1 MERQP
6 ALQRLLRRAVD
17 VRPAEV
23 RALAWSWLY
32 IVSVMSAYY
41 VLRPIRDEMGVAG
54 GVENLAWLFTATL
67 AGMILINPAF
77 AALVARL
84 PRARFIA
91 WSYRFFAL
99 NLFVFALLLLYASP
113 RQNLWVGYTFFVWT
127 STFNLFVVSVFWSL
141 MADVFDPGQG
151 KRLFGFVA
159 AGATIGAIAGSA
171 ATAWLTARAVP
182 ALYLLIGSA
191 VLLEVAVWCVR
202 RLSRLSDALLAR
214 PDDLDAPRE
223 ERAPIGGSAFAG
235 FTNVARSPYLINI
248 GVYIL
253 LFTVTSTFLYFQ
265 QAEVARAHFADRAA
279 RTSFFA
285 RVDLAVNVLTLV
297 AQLLL
302 TGPIMRG
309 LGVAVTLTILP
320 ALSALGFGVLAAAP
334 TVWVIVAFQVLRRAG
349 NFALAKPSREVLFTV
364 VPREDKYKAK
374 NFIDTVVYRAGD
386 QLGAWS
392 YAALTWMTLGVS
404 GVALVAAPLSVVW
417 LVVALWLGRR
427 QERLSRQPAEPS
439 PPPPRG
445 FEVSAPTAQGSRP
458 S

>member
-1 MERQP
+1 MDQP
-6 ALQRLLRRAVD
+6 PLPIRLLRRAVD
-17 VRPAEV
+17 VRPAEI
-23 RALAWSWLY
+23 RALAWAWLY
-32 IVSVMSAYY
+32 IFSVMSAYY

-67 AGMILINPAF
+67 AGMIAINPAF

-84 PRARFIA
+84 PRAAFIA
-91 WSYRFFAL
+91 WAYRFFAL
-99 NLFVFALLLLYASP
+99 NLLAFALLLLVASP

-127 STFNLFVVSVFWSL
+127 SVFNLFVVSVFWSL
-141 MADVFDPGQG
+141 MADVFDAEQG
-151 KRLFGFVA
+151 KRLFGFIA

-171 ATAWLTARAVP
+171 ATAWLTAQRVP
-182 ALYLLIGSA
+182 ALRLLIGSA

-202 RLSRLSDALLAR
+202 RLSRLSDALLTR
-214 PDDLDAPRE
+214 PDERGA

-235 FTNVARSPYLINI
+235 FANVVRSRYLINI

-265 QAEVARAHFADRAA
+265 QAEVARAHFADRGA

-285 RVDLAVNVLTLV
+285 RVDLAVNVLTL
-297 AQLLL
+297 ATQLLL

-320 ALSALGFGVLAAAP
+320 ALTALGFGVLSAAP

-392 YAALTWMTLGVS
+392 YAALAWMTLGVS
-404 GVALVAAPLSVVW
+404 GVALVALPLSVVW

-427 QERLSRQPAEPS
+427 QESLARDAGVPATSASASEA
-439 PPPPRG
+439 RG
-445 FEVSAPTAQGSRP
+445 FEVIAPHPRSR
-458 S
+458 

>member
-1 MERQP
+1 MDRP
-6 ALQRLLRRAVD
+6 PLLHRLLRRAVD
-17 VRPAEV
+17 VRLAEV

-32 IVSVMSAYY
+32 IFSVMSAYY

-67 AGMILINPAF
+67 AGMVLINPAF

-84 PRARFIA
+84 PRASFIA
-91 WSYRFFAL
+91 GSYRFFAL
-99 NLFVFALLLLYASP
+99 NLIVFALLLLYASP

-127 STFNLFVVSVFWSL
+127 SIFNLFVVSVFWSL
-141 MADVFDPGQG
+141 MADVFNPEQG

-171 ATAWLTARAVP
+171 ATAWLTARHVP

-191 VLLEVAVWCVR
+191 VLLEVAVFCVR
-202 RLSRLSDALLAR
+202 RLSRLSDALLHR
-214 PDDLDAPRE
+214 PDEPAATRDD
-223 ERAPIGGSAFAG
+223 RAPIGGSAFAG
-235 FTNVARSPYLINI
+235 FTNVVRSPYLINI

-297 AQLLL
+297 TQLLL

-320 ALSALGFGVLAAAP
+320 ALSAVGFGVLSAAP

-364 VPREDKYKAK
+364 VPREDK
-374 NFIDTVVYRAGD
+374 
-386 QLGAWS
+386 
-392 YAALTWMTLGVS
+392 
-404 GVALVAAPLSVVW
+404 
-417 LVVALWLGRR
+417 
-427 QERLSRQPAEPS
+427 
-439 PPPPRG
+439 
-445 FEVSAPTAQGSRP
+445 
-458 S
+458 